1 MLEPVINQIIMWL
14 SMIILIAFSAFFSSS
29 ETAFSSVNRIRIKKL
44 AADGNKHAKRV
55 LKLNDEYTRVLTGVL
70 IGNNIVNIAA
80 STIST
85 LLFTMYFGAMGAGI
99 STVVLT
105 IAILIFGEVI
115 PKTIARDKAE
125 LVCMKSSGV
134 ICFFTIIF
142 TPVIFVFDKIKNLI
156 DKTDENDK
164 KPTMTEQEL
173 KFVIDEIEYQGI
185 LEDHEGELVRSALDL
200 DETTAE
206 KAMTPRVDLIS
217 IEVDSDIEYVR
228 DIFLNEKYSRL
239 PVYKKD
245 IDNVIGILSEKDF
258 LRAYLSG
265 DKFTISDLVKKAP
278 LVPPQMNISDL
289 MVKFQKGKPHM
300 AIVVDQYGGVEGI
313 ITLEDVLEQLVGNI
327 YDEKDSKQSDIKK
340 IDESSWWVNPDIGVD
355 EMYEAIDLNDY
366 DADDE
371 SNTVGGWVL
380 KNLEK
385 VPDKDD
391 KFLVDGLEVTVS
403 EMDDKRIVGIIVKK
417 MDKEKNF
424 NA

>member
-1 MLEPVINQIIMWL
+1 M
-14 SMIILIAFSAFFSSS
+14 
-29 ETAFSSVNRIRIKKL
+29 
-44 AADGNKHAKRV
+44 
-55 LKLNDEYTRVLTGVL
+55 
-70 IGNNIVNIAA
+70 
-80 STIST
+80 
-85 LLFTMYFGAMGAGI
+85 
-99 STVVLT
+99 
-105 IAILIFGEVI
+105 
-115 PKTIARDKAE
+115 
-125 LVCMKSSGV
+125 
-134 ICFFTIIF
+134 
-142 TPVIFVFDKIKNLI
+142 FDKIKNLI

-206 KAMTPRVDLIS
+206 KAMTPRVDLVS
-217 IEVDSDIEYVR
+217 IEVDSDIEDVR

>member
-1 MLEPVINQIIMWL
+1 MLEPVMNQIIMWL
-14 SMIILIAFSAFFSSS
+14 SMIILIVFSAFFSSS
-29 ETAFSSVNRIRIKKL
+29 ETAFSSLNRIRIKKM
-44 AADGNKHAKRV
+44 AADGNKHAKKV

-85 LLFTMYFGAMGAGI
+85 LLFTMYFGTMGAGI
-99 STVVLT
+99 STIVLT
-105 IAILIFGEVI
+105 IVILIFGEVI
-115 PKTIARDKAE
+115 PKTIARDRAE
-125 LVCMKSSGV
+125 FVCMKSSG
-134 ICFFTIIF
+134 IIHFFTIIF
-142 TPVIFVFDKIKNLI
+142 TPIIFVFDKIKNII
-156 DKTDENDK
+156 DKTDDNDK

-206 KAMTPRVDLIS
+206 KAMTPRVDLVS
-217 IEVDSDIEYVR
+217 IEVDSDIEDVR

-313 ITLEDVLEQLVGNI
+313 ICL
-327 YDEKDSKQSDIKK
+327 
-340 IDESSWWVNPDIGVD
+340 
-355 EMYEAIDLNDY
+355 
-366 DADDE
+366 
-371 SNTVGGWVL
+371 
-380 KNLEK
+380 
-385 VPDKDD
+385 
-391 KFLVDGLEVTVS
+391 
-403 EMDDKRIVGIIVKK
+403 
-417 MDKEKNF
+417 
-424 NA
+424 

>member
-1 MLEPVINQIIMWL
+1 
-14 SMIILIAFSAFFSSS
+14 
-29 ETAFSSVNRIRIKKL
+29 
-44 AADGNKHAKRV
+44 
-55 LKLNDEYTRVLTGVL
+55 
-70 IGNNIVNIAA
+70 
-80 STIST
+80 
-85 LLFTMYFGAMGAGI
+85 
-99 STVVLT
+99 
-105 IAILIFGEVI
+105 
-115 PKTIARDKAE
+115 
-125 LVCMKSSGV
+125 
-134 ICFFTIIF
+134 
-142 TPVIFVFDKIKNLI
+142 
-156 DKTDENDK
+156 DKTDDSDK

-206 KAMTPRVDLIS
+206 KAMTPRVDLVS
-217 IEVDSDIEYVR
+217 IEVDSDIEDVR

-327 YDEKDSKQSDIKK
+327 YDEKDPKQSDVKK

-355 EMYEAIDLNDY
+355 EMYEAIGLDDY

-403 EMDDKRIVGIIVKK
+403 EMDDKRIVGIIVRKI
-417 MDKEKNF
+417 DE
-424 NA
+424 